1 MNMHE
6 LLTAMAE
13 QAAKVISC
21 IIDMT
26 NAAFTVPLPSVTTEP
41 KTRRPSIVFPDGS
54 GHKRKVEFADEDAIV
69 SLSAESCATIVDCV
83 IGELD
88 DTLLTPPTAKK
99 MKVLQDPPHAILN

>member
-1 MNMHE
+1 MN
-6 LLTAMAE
+6 
-13 QAAKVISC
+13 VYWVGSR
-21 IIDMT
+21 
-26 NAAFTVPLPSVTTEP
+26 N
-41 KTRRPSIVFPDGS
+41 KTKDEEDEDEIPG
-54 GHKRKVEFADEDAIV
+54 RKVEFADEDAIV